1 MMPDTDQ
8 PSAGRR
14 RGGLRSVAAGAA
26 LTVALALGAWGGPAA
41 AAAAQLAEAPMLA
54 ERVAKGELPPVQE
67 RVPQPPM
74 VVELDGPGLQAG
86 RPGGTLHTL
95 IGRARD
101 VRLLVVYGYARLVG
115 YDRDF
120 TIVPDIL
127 ESMEVSDG
135 GRTFTMTLRAGHKW
149 SDGEPF
155 TSEDFR
161 YWWEDVATNEELSP
175 TGPPIDLMIDDEA
188 PQVSFPDARTIVYS
202 WSQPNPFFLPRLA
215 GTSPLYIYR
224 PAHYLKQFHRNYAD
238 AAKLEALAEERN
250 ARNWAAL
257 HNAVDNLYAFD
268 NPALPTLQ
276 PWTNRTEPPAI
287 RFVAERNPYF
297 HRVDPNGMQLPYI
310 DRVVMNTAAGPL
322 IPAKTAAGES
332 DLQARDLSFANY
344 TFLRENEERSGYR
357 TWLWKTAK
365 GSHFALFPNL
375 NVNDEVWRKYLRDVR
390 FRRALSLAIDR
401 SAINHTL
408 FFGLAIE
415 GNNAVLPDSP
425 LFRPDYQTAWA
436 ETDVEKANALLDE
449 LGLTKRNSEDIRL
462 FPDTGKPVE
471 IIVETAGEDTE
482 QTDILELIRED
493 WARIGV
499 KLFTK
504 PSQRS
509 VLRNRV
515 FSGESIM
522 SVWTGLEMG
531 VPTLEMSP
539 AELAPTDQYS
549 LQWPKWGQYHQTK
562 GQAGEPPDME
572 VPKRLYALHQ
582 EWLHAQDAA
591 EKERIWHEML
601 DLYTDQ
607 VFTIGVIAGVPQ
619 PVVVSNALRNVP
631 EEAIYN
637 WDPGAFFGIY
647 RPDAFWFDK

>member
-1 MMPDTDQ
+1 MFHPAATSGAT
-8 PSAGRR
+8 PGAR
-14 RGGLRSVAAGAA
+14 RGSVAALLLFGLAATVLLAGGRDGAA
-26 LTVALALGAWGGPAA
+26 AERQLQEAPALA
-41 AAAAQLAEAPMLA
+41 EM
-54 ERVAKGELPPVQE
+54 VAKGELPPVAD

-74 VVELDGPGLQAG
+74 VVDLEASGQTVGK
-86 RPGGTLHTL
+86 PGGTLHTL

-115 YDRDF
+115 YDSQFNIR
-120 TIVPDIL
+120 PDIL
-127 ESMEVSDG
+127 ESLEISDG

-155 TSEDFR
+155 TAEDFR
-161 YWWEDVATNEELSP
+161 YWWEDVATEEELSP
-175 TGPPIDLMIDDEA
+175 TGPPIELVIDGER
-188 PQVSFPDARTIVYS
+188 PKVTFPDDRTVVYS
-202 WSQPNPFFLPRLA
+202 WSQPNPYFIPRLA

-224 PAHYLKQFHRNYAD
+224 PAHYLKQFHKTYAE
-238 AAKLEALAEERN
+238 AADIERMVEEQN
-250 ARNWAAL
+250 VRNWAAL

-276 PWTNRTEPPAI
+276 PWMNTTEPPSL
-287 RFVAERNPYF
+287 RFVAVRNPYF
-297 HRVDPNGMQLPYI
+297 HRVDPDGMQLPYI
-310 DRVVMNTAAGPL
+310 DEVIMNTAAAPL

-332 DLQARDLSFANY
+332 DLQARNIAFSNY
-344 TFLRENEERSGYR
+344 TFLRENEERSGYH
-357 TWLWKTAK
+357 TYLWRTAK

-375 NVNDEVWRKYLRDVR
+375 NATDDVWRKYLRDVR
-390 FRRALSLAIDR
+390 FRRALSMAIDR
-401 SAINHTL
+401 MAINQTL
-408 FFGLAIE
+408 FFGLAVE
-415 GNNAVLPDSP
+415 SNNTVLPGSP
-425 LFRPDYQTAWA
+425 LHRDEYQNAWT
-436 ETDVEKANALLDE
+436 ERDIEKANALLDE
-449 LGLTKRNSEDIRL
+449 IGLTERNGDGIRL
-462 FPDTGKPVE
+462 FPENGQPVE

-493 WARIGV
+493 WQKIGV

-515 FSGESIM
+515 FSGDAVM

-531 VPTLEMSP
+531 VPTFEMSP

-562 GQAGEPPDME
+562 GAAGEAPDMP
-572 VPKRLYALHQ
+572 VPKQLYQLHKD
-582 EWLHAQDAA
+582 WLHAQDPA
-591 EKERIWHEML
+591 EKKRIWHEML
-601 DLYTDQ
+601 SLYTDQ
-607 VFTIGVIAGVPQ
+607 VFTIGVVAGVPQ
-619 PVVVSNALRNVP
+619 PVVVSRKLHNVP

-647 RPDAFWFDK
+647 GPDSFWFDQ

>member
-1 MMPDTDQ
+1 MKPLPTHGFR
-8 PSAGRR
+8 PARP
-14 RGGLRSVAAGAA
+14 LRLRLLAAGAA
-26 LTVALALGAWGGPAA
+26 LALALLLGHRPE
-41 AAAAQLAEAPMLA
+41 AAAQPALELKEPPMLA
-54 ERVAKGELPPVQE
+54 ERVARGELPPVQE
-67 RVPQPPM
+67 RVPDPPM
-74 VVELDGPGLQAG
+74 VVDLDEPGLSVG

-95 IGRARD
+95 IGRPRD
-101 VRLLVVYGYARLVG
+101 VRLLAVYGYARLVG
-115 YDRDF
+115 YDRHF
-120 TIVPDIL
+120 NIVPDIL
-127 ESMEVSDG
+127 EKMEVADG
-135 GRTFTMTLRAGHKW
+135 GRSFTMTLRKGHKW
-149 SDGEPF
+149 SDGAPF
-155 TSEDFR
+155 TAEDFR
-161 YWWEDVATNEELSP
+161 YWWEDVANNEELSP
-175 TGPPIDLMIDDEA
+175 TGPPIDLVVEGEL
-188 PQVSFPDARTIVYS
+188 PEVSFPDERTIVYR
-202 WSQPNPFFLPRLA
+202 WSKPNPFFLPRLA

-224 PAHYLKQFHRNYAD
+224 PAHYLKQFHSKYAD
-238 AAKLEALAEERN
+238 PEKLQRLAEEQN

-257 HNAVDNLYAFD
+257 HNAADNLYAMD
-268 NPALPTLQ
+268 NPDLPTLE
-276 PWTNRTEPPAI
+276 PWRNTTQPPAI

-297 HRVDPNGMQLPYI
+297 HRVDPEGMQLPYI
-310 DRVVMNTAAGPL
+310 DEVVMNTAAGAL

-332 DLQARDLSFANY
+332 ALQARDLSFANY

-375 NVNDEVWRKYLRDVR
+375 NANDEVWRKYLRDVR

-408 FFGLAIE
+408 FFGLAVE
-415 GNNAVLPDSP
+415 GNNAVLPESP
-425 LFRPDYQTAWA
+425 LYREEYRTAWA
-436 ETDVEKANALLDE
+436 EPDAARANALLDE
-449 LGLTKRNSEDIRL
+449 LGLTERNAEGIRL
-462 FPDTGKPVE
+462 FPENGRPVE

-493 WARIGV
+493 WAKIGV

-515 FSGESIM
+515 FSGEAIM

-531 VPTLEMSP
+531 VPTAEMPPS
-539 AELAPTDQYS
+539 ELAPTDQYA

-572 VPKRLYALHQ
+572 VAQRLFALN
-582 EWLHAQDAA
+582 EAWLKSESLE
-591 EKERIWHEML
+591 EKERIWQEML
-601 DLYTDQ
+601 ELYTDN

-619 PVVVSNALRNVP
+619 PVVVANTLRNVP
-631 EEAIYN
+631 EEGIYN

-647 RPDAFWFDK
+647 RPDTFWFDK